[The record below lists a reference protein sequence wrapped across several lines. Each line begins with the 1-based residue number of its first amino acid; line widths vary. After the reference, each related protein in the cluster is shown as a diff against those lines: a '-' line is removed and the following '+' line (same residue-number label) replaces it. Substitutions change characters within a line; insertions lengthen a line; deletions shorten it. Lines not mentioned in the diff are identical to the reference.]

1 MKVLVIG
8 ATGAVGRPLV
18 SQLLER
24 GHEVVATSRTRER
37 AEALRALG
45 AEPAVLDVLDR
56 EALRLLVLDIRPD
69 AIVHQ
74 ATALAGGIDFKHFGE
89 SFAQTNRLRTE
100 GTDNVLAAA
109 KEAGVER
116 VVAQSYTGWP
126 YARVG
131 GPVKSEEDPLDD
143 DPPEAV
149 RETLAAIG
157 HLERVVVGAGGIALR
172 YGAFYGAPI
181 DPLGDAIHDRK
192 VPIVG
197 DGGGI
202 WSFVHVDDAAAAT
215 VLALERGRPGVYNI
229 ADDEPAP
236 VREIFPAVAEM
247 LGAPPPRKVPAWLAR
262 LFVGEFGVVSMTELR
277 GASNA
282 KARRE
287 LGWEPRYPSWRQG
300 FAETYRASL
309 GVEQA
314 A

>member
-1 MKVLVIG
+1 
-8 ATGAVGRPLV
+8 VGRPLV
-18 SQLLER
+18 SQLVER

-45 AEPAVLDVLDR
+45 AEPAVLDALDR
-56 EALRLLVLDIRPD
+56 EAVRRLVLEVRPD

-74 ATALAGGIDFKHFGE
+74 ATSLAGGIDFKHFGE

-131 GPVKSEEDPLDD
+131 GPVKTEEDPLDD

-149 RETLAAIG
+149 RETLEAIRY
-157 HLERVVVGAGGIALR
+157 LERVVVGAGGIALR

-181 DPLGDAIHDRK
+181 DPLGDAIRERK

-197 DGGGI
+197 GGDGV

-215 VLALERGRPGVYNI
+215 VLALERGKPGVYNI

-236 VREIFPAVAEM
+236 VSEIFPAVAEM
-247 LGAPPPRKVPAWLAR
+247 LGAPRPRKVPAWLTR

-282 KARRE
+282 KAKRE
-287 LGWEPRYPSWRQG
+287 LGWKLRYPSWRQG
-300 FAETYRASL
+300 FAATYRRDLDVSR
-309 GVEQA
+309 A

>member
-18 SQLLER
+18 SQLVER
-24 GHEVVATSRTRER
+24 EHEVVATSRTRER

-56 EALRLLVLDIRPD
+56 EAVRRLVLETRPD

-74 ATALAGGIDFKHFGE
+74 ATALAGGIDFRHFGE
-89 SFAQTNRLRTE
+89 SFAQTNLLRTE

-109 KEAGVER
+109 NEAGVER

-131 GPVKSEEDPLDD
+131 APVKTEEDPLDD

-149 RETLAAIG
+149 RETLEAIRY
-157 HLERVVVGAGGIALR
+157 LERAVVGAGGIALR

-181 DPLGDAIHDRK
+181 DPLGDAIRDRK

-197 DGGGI
+197 DGGGV

-215 VLALERGRPGVYNI
+215 VLALERGTPGVYNI

-236 VREIFPAVAEM
+236 VREVFPAIAEM
-247 LGAPPPRKVPAWLAR
+247 LGAPPPRNVPAWLAR

-282 KARRE
+282 KAKRE
-287 LGWEPRYPSWRQG
+287 LGWKLRYPSWRQG
-300 FAETYRASL
+300 FAAIYRGSV
-309 GVEQA
+309 GIERA